1 MNEALRDR
9 GILDVIGMLSSQRAS
24 GALQVNTG
32 LTEGALFFDRGQL
45 VDAWLGKLTGFRA
58 INALASVPDASFN
71 FDPAIAPPAQSS
83 ITASERLLL
92 KDFFRIDTAD
102 PEQSHD
108 VDLNWTEDDA
118 APSQVVP
125 LASVEPEYAD
135 EPLISKDEDEATLVI
150 PKSTIAEPPPPSYAP
165 IAEPLPPPSYA
176 PVAESLP
183 PPSYAPVAEPRPPL
197 SYAPVARSRF
207 RPALLLVLLA
217 VLAAAA
223 AIAFLYRSRKPD
235 STASI
240 TPAAAPTATPI
251 AEVSPEPKTETAA
264 AVPNLSGNWKVV
276 NTVEQTSY
284 EAYKN
289 MEIGFNVS
297 INQAGKDF
305 TGRGEKI
312 SENGRSLPAAG
323 RTPIEV
329 KGTIDGDKVEA
340 TFSESG
346 AVRKTNGRFIW
357 RLDKGSGGLT
367 GTFVS
372 TAARTRGKSAAK
384 KML

>member
-1 MNEALRDR
+1 MNVDH
-9 GILDVIGMLSSQRAS
+9 GILDAIGMLSSQRAS
-24 GALQVNTG
+24 GALQISTG
-32 LTEGALFFDRGQL
+32 LTQGALFFDRGQL
-45 VDAWLGKLTGFRA
+45 VDARLGKLTGFQA

-71 FDPAIAPPAQSS
+71 FDPSIAPPAQSS

-92 KDFFRIDTAD
+92 KDFFGIETVD
-102 PEQSHD
+102 PEQSYEAD
-108 VDLNWTEDDA
+108 EIWSEDDS
-118 APSQVVP
+118 APEQVVP
-125 LASVEPEYAD
+125 LASLEPEYV
-135 EPLISKDEDEATLVI
+135 EEQPLISKDDDEATLVI
-150 PKSTIAEPPPPSYAP
+150 PKSTIAEPPPP
-165 IAEPLPPPSYA
+165 
-176 PVAESLP
+176 
-183 PPSYAPVAEPRPPL
+183 L
-197 SYAPVARSRF
+197 SYAPHPRSAF
-207 RPALLLVLLA
+207 RPALLLILLTVL
-217 VLAAAA
+217 VAAAA
-223 AIAFLYRSRKPD
+223 FALLYRSRKPD
-235 STASI
+235 STASV
-240 TPAAAPTATPI
+240 APPVQTATPT
-251 AEVSPEPKTETAA
+251 AEVPPQGPKTETTA

-340 TFSESG
+340 TFLESG
-346 AVRKTNGRFIW
+346 AARKTNGRFVW
-357 RLDKGSGGLT
+357 RIDKGSGGLT
-367 GTFVS
+367 GTFIS

-384 KML
+384 KVS